1 MTGVIGINDWRHS
14 SVFIVNLEGIQLKIL
29 C

>member
-1 MTGVIGINDWRHS
+1 MTGVIDIIDWRHS